1 MFADVEGSRSSAV
14 LFSSSLPDTVVI
26 KDNILYAIELTL
38 CFETNISKRRNYKIN
53 ITKNLSNKVVRNYA
67 VKKLFA
73 EISWLGFYT
82 NHTKAFIK
90 FVREIKIDNIE
101 QMLRKYSEVA
111 ITTASF
117 YL

>member
-1 MFADVEGSRSSAV
+1 MMVNSSGVTTRFSGPICSILTGTNEYDVFADVEGSRSSAV

-73 EISWLGFYT
+73 EIS
-82 NHTKAFIK
+82 
-90 FVREIKIDNIE
+90 
-101 QMLRKYSEVA
+101 
-111 ITTASF
+111 
-117 YL
+117 